1 MEKSLK
7 NLIIK
12 YINKEELDLKY
23 KVQLLDDLYWTDWD
37 QLKNDPDI
45 QIDKL
50 FDYLQSENL
59 SIEEISKVVNLYNN
73 LDGAYTFE
81 FAEIIANLYKK
92 DTIKFFQG
100 LNLNPDETINLVYV
114 FRMVDVFD
122 DGDIELQKIKEMN
135 KLTAEEI
142 STANTF
148 FNMYDTICNT

>member
-135 KLTAEEI
+135 KLTKEEI

-148 FNMYDTICNT
+148 FNMYETICNT